1 MIRGKRLTDSI
12 AMSGVVFMR
21 AGSKWIAGLLP
32 RGIATPVNTRDDEFE
47 RVAMAHWRSLLG
59 VEKCIEPD
67 NPLGE
72 DLLQETLVW
81 AWRGFDPFKAGTNGA
96 WLFRIMFNVPYSIHA
111 AGQPRARRGKPQ
123 PRIKSAARGPDRHK
137 RCDGAARAFQKNSP
151 KTSGVLWLTVVERFT
166 GREMAKILLIP
177 IGPAVSRISRAR
189 QALRAK
195 ITFEESTSSHSPSG
209 AFGAG
214 RELGELR

>member
-1 MIRGKRLTDSI
+1 MGHGFSELCS
-12 AMSGVVFMR
+12 MSL
-21 AGSKWIAGLLP
+21 I
-32 RGIATPVNTRDDEFE
+32 
-47 RVAMAHWRSLLG
+47 
-59 VEKCIEPD
+59 
-67 NPLGE
+67 
-72 DLLQETLVW
+72 
-81 AWRGFDPFKAGTNGA
+81 
-96 WLFRIMFNVPYSIHA
+96 LFT
-111 AGQPRARRGKPQ
+111 RRGSPGLVVASRNPELNQRRVDQIAINDATVLPGHFK
-123 PRIKSAARGPDRHK
+123 
-137 RCDGAARAFQKNSP
+137 KNSP